1 MGSKRNVDMSANND
15 VVKVVADT
23 SATAETTTTEGEVTT
38 VVAKKRT
45 VNVETGGGLFAGTSG
60 PKPPPIVYI
69 PEALAGMRT
78 GGRRVIIVPADVGY
92 EDTGEGEIPP
102 GAEFKLEV
110 ELLETR
116 NA

>member
-1 MGSKRNVDMSANND
+1 M
-15 VVKVVADT
+15 
-23 SATAETTTTEGEVTT
+23 
-38 VVAKKRT
+38 
-45 VNVETGGGLFAGTSG
+45 NVETGGGLVAGTSG

-92 EDTGEGEIPP
+92 KDTGEGEIPP

-116 NA
+116 NAA

>member
-1 MGSKRNVDMSANND
+1 M
-15 VVKVVADT
+15 
-23 SATAETTTTEGEVTT
+23 
-38 VVAKKRT
+38 
-45 VNVETGGGLFAGTSG
+45 NVETGGGLFAGTSG

-116 NA
+116 NAA